1 MNFSVFRAMLLKGL
15 SKPSDSLLTCKTTNP
30 KWLAVN
36 TAVHRYKPQG
46 PRGQQTGKDIHVCWL
61 GFPVAL
67 GTAEFVG
74 VSVLQEKQLP
84 EWSYGSKHFLEV

>member
-1 MNFSVFRAMLLKGL
+1 MCPNLQTVN
-15 SKPSDSLLTCKTTNP
+15 LLTCKTTLNG
-30 KWLAVN
+30 LQLILQSTDIN
-36 TAVHRYKPQG
+36 YEG

-61 GFPVAL
+61 GLPVAL
-67 GTAEFVG
+67 GTVEFVD